1 MDGAAVS
8 CKMRSLC
15 IEGVKIMLNL
25 MQASCF
31 TYSMVSSVM
40 CTLQSPCLKSSL

>member
-1 MDGAAVS
+1 MDGATVS

-25 MQASCF
+25 MLNEFPSKN
-31 TYSMVSSVM
+31 M
-40 CTLQSPCLKSSL
+40 CKRPALLIPW